1 MKDRLKEDAYILTVK
16 YKTKK
21 KENSKK
27 IVVYAS
33 DFYDACKEAGKILM
47 NLQEQ
52 YGEDYK
58 VYSLE
63 LDKLVRYGGENKN
76 AE

>member
-1 MKDRLKEDAYILTVK
+1 MKDRLKEDAYGMTVK

-21 KENSKK
+21 KEGSKK
-27 IVVYAS
+27 IIIYAS
-33 DFYDACKEAGKILM
+33 DFYTACKEAGKILM

-63 LDKLVRYGGENKN
+63 VDKVVWYGGKQWHY
-76 AE
+76 

>member
-1 MKDRLKEDAYILTVK
+1 MNDNLQKDAYVLTVK
-16 YKTKK
+16 FSTEKF
-21 KENSKK
+21 KENSRK

-33 DFYDACKEAGKILM
+33 DFYDACKEAGKILI

-63 LDKLVRYGGENKN
+63 LDKLV
-76 AE
+76 